1 MNTQLKTSM
10 VLIVDDNP
18 LVLDLV
24 ARGMTP
30 LCQVNT
36 AADGADAL
44 LKVIDNPP
52 DLIISDY
59 KMQGLDGR
67 QLYEKLRGRPQ
78 TRHIQ
83 FIFVDSRGEIEGRLR
98 PRVDGVEHSV
108 PAPIYHQGLVRYDND
123 ILV

>member
-1 MNTQLKTSM
+1 MTTPLKTIK

-24 ARGMTP
+24 ARGMNP
-30 LCQVNT
+30 LCQVTT

-59 KMQGLDGR
+59 KMPGLDGR
-67 QLYEKLRGRPQ
+67 QLYEKLHGSPQ
-78 TRHIQ
+78 TGNIP
-83 FIFVDSRGEIEGRLR
+83 FIFVDYQGT
-98 PRVDGVEHSV
+98 VERIIW
-108 PAPIYHQGLVRYDND
+108 AIMTGG
-123 ILV
+123 